1 MRHTV
6 YTVSPDELTAD
17 KKEIY
22 RYLKIT
28 ESDEEI
34 SHLVDS
40 CINEVKSVI
49 SPKAVYV
56 ESGITVKRDTVALD
70 FMELESKKLS
80 QYLKDKSTAY
90 AFVATLGIRADMTVN
105 KHLKITPSRGVVIN
119 AVCIALI
126 EDFCDRLTGYLTGCE
141 RSGKRFSPGYGDLKL
156 EYQKE
161 LLYHLDAQRTVGVT
175 LTDKYLM
182 LPEKSVSAI
191 VGAD

>member
-1 MRHTV
+1 MKHTV
-6 YTVSPDELTAD
+6 YTVSPEELTAD

-28 ESDEEI
+28 DPDSAVSE
-34 SHLVDS
+34 LVDS
-40 CINEVKSVI
+40 CIKEVKRVI

-56 ESGITVKRDTVALD
+56 KSGIGIDGDRVSLD
-70 FMELESKKLS
+70 FMELNSKKLS
-80 QYLKDKSTAY
+80 QYLADKNSAY
-90 AFVATLGIRADMTVN
+90 VFVATLGIRADMTVN

-126 EDFCDRLTGYLTGCE
+126 EDLCDRLTGYLTGCE

-161 LLYHLDAQRTVGVT
+161 LLYYLDAQRTVGVT